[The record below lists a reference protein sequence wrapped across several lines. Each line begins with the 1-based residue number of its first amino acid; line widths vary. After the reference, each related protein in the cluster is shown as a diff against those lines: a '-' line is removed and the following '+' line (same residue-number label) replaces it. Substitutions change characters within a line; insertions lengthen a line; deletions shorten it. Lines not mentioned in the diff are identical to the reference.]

1 MYQSFLTS
9 VSFAYSKISHM
20 RRKLLFLLLWIIT
33 SFACSLTPTA
43 IPPTSAQTKIPTNTP
58 FAPVTDTPLLP
69 TATGTTPVTPT
80 ETLTE
85 TASPSETASP
95 FPSNTAFPTVESLTA
110 SVTADRLSCRYGPGP
125 EYLYLFAFRAGAPI
139 ELIGRVDAENWN
151 WVLVENQVPCWVS
164 ANFIEVQG
172 DILSLPI
179 VYPDIAKLP
188 ITPYY
193 APSEVLSAKRNP
205 LTNEVTVSWVEVPVN
220 LGDYEDD
227 SMQTYIIEVW
237 RCQGGQLIF
246 DPLAT
251 RFAFISFVDEP
262 GCSEPSHGRVWV
274 QEKHGY
280 AGPAEIPWPE

>member
-1 MYQSFLTS
+1 
-9 VSFAYSKISHM
+9 M
-20 RRKLLFLLLWIIT
+20 RRKLFLIVCILT
-33 SFACSLTPTA
+33 SFACTLTSTP
-43 IPPTSAQTKIPTNTP
+43 IPPTLVATAIPTNTS
-58 FAPVTDTPLLP
+58 FSPVTDTPSVP
-69 TATGTTPVTPT
+69 PATETVSVTPT

-85 TASPSETASP
+85 TPLASETASP
-95 FPSNTAFPTVESLTA
+95 FPSNTALPTVESLQA
-110 SVTADRLSCRYGPGP
+110 RVTADRLSCRYGPGP
-125 EYLYLFAFRAGAPI
+125 EYLYLFAFRAGANI
-139 ELIGRVDAENWN
+139 ELIGRVGAENWN
-151 WVLVENQVPCWVS
+151 WVLVENQVPCWIS

-172 DILSLPI
+172 DILSLP
-179 VYPDIAKLP
+179 VMYPDVAKLP

-193 APSEVLSAKRNP
+193 PPSQVLSAKRNP

-237 RCQGGQLIF
+237 RCQDGQLIF

-251 RFAFISFVDEP
+251 RVAFISFIDQS
-262 GCSEPSHGRVWV
+262 GCTEPSRGRVWV

>member
-1 MYQSFLTS
+1 ML
-9 VSFAYSKISHM
+9 
-20 RRKLLFLLLWIIT
+20 
-33 SFACSLTPTA
+33 
-43 IPPTSAQTKIPTNTP
+43 
-58 FAPVTDTPLLP
+58 
-69 TATGTTPVTPT
+69 
-80 ETLTE
+80 
-85 TASPSETASP
+85 
-95 FPSNTAFPTVESLTA
+95 ESLEA
-110 SVTADRLSCRYGPGP
+110 RVTADRLSCRYGPGP
-125 EYLYLFAFRAGAPI
+125 EYLYLFAFRAGANI

-172 DILSLPI
+172 DILSLPV
-179 VYPDIAKLP
+179 VYPDLAKLP

-193 APSEVLSAKRNP
+193 PPSAVSSAQRNL
-205 LTNEVTVSWVEVPVN
+205 LTNEVTVSWKEVPVN
-220 LGDYEDD
+220 LGDYEDE

-237 RCQGGQLIF
+237 RCQGGEVIF

-251 RFAFISFVDEP
+251 RVPFVTFVDEP